1 LIEVTSN
8 INIRERDLQVSTIR
22 ASGPGGQNVNKV
34 STAIQLRFRVLDSN
48 LPEPVKKR
56 LVKIAG
62 KLATDRG
69 EIIIL
74 ARRYRTRDQNLADAL
89 DRLKQMIRLACRVPK
104 PRRKT
109 KPSVSSNEARLATKK
124 KRGEVKKLRIGK
136 RNPNEM

>member
-1 LIEVTSN
+1 M
-8 INIRERDLQVSTIR
+8 
-22 ASGPGGQNVNKV
+22 
-34 STAIQLRFRVLDSN
+34 DSN